1 MLGNL
6 DKSVY
11 QTRRAEL
18 NRTADTLRKGDYMN
32 YGQYE
37 TERRL
42 KDSQMAWL
50 RPMGK

>member
-11 QTRRAEL
+11 QTRREEL
-18 NRTADTLRKGDYMN
+18 NRTAMKLEEEIS
-32 YGQYE
+32 E